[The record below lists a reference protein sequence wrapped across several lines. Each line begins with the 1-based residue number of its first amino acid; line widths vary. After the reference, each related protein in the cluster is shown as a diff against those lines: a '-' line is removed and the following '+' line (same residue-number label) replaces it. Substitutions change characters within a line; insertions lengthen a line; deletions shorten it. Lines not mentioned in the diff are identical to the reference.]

1 MAKMEKITKLTQ
13 HQVDRMPFVRD
24 KWLKIGLS
32 TELCDRDLVE
42 RQIDEVYKIVGLDP
56 PGIRV
61 WLRSPLEGCIG
72 AHLLSQVG
80 DQVRAQVRDQVWD
93 QVRDQVW
100 DQVRDQVWGQVWA
113 QVGAQVGD
121 QVRAQVRD
129 QVMAQVMAQVSKC
142 GYGIH
147 DAGWL
152 SFYDY
157 WSEYL
162 DLLII
167 QPLLSLSGNVGW
179 WWPFHNA
186 VVLTERP
193 CFICRDE
200 QNRLHHENRMA
211 IEYPDGFGV
220 YAWHGVR
227 VPRNVILHPEEITP
241 ESALKEQNQEIRR
254 IMLERY
260 GWDRLLVDLKAT
272 VEHEDETGRLV
283 STNRLGEYLDGSDSV
298 SKFVLVVDASTDR
311 RYALQVPPNIERARQ
326 GVAWTFGMQEKD
338 YRPIYE
344 T

>member
-1 MAKMEKITKLTQ
+1 MKKITQLTQ
-13 HQVDRMPFVRD
+13 KQVDRMPFVRD

-32 TELCDRDLVE
+32 TEPCDRDLVE
-42 RQIDEVYKIVGLDP
+42 RQVDEVYKIVGLDP
-56 PGIRV
+56 PEIRV

-72 AHLLSQVG
+72 THLLSQV
-80 DQVRAQVRDQVWD
+80 WD
-93 QVRDQVW
+93 
-100 DQVRDQVWGQVWA
+100 QVWA
-113 QVGAQVGD
+113 QVWA
-121 QVRAQVRD
+121 
-129 QVMAQVMAQVSKC
+129 QVMAQVWDQVMAQVSKC

-162 DLLII
+162 DLPIIHPLI
-167 QPLLSLSGNVGW
+167 SLSGNVGW
-179 WWPFHNA
+179 WWPFNNA

-200 QNRLHHENRMA
+200 QNHLHHENRMA

-227 VPRNVILHPEEITP
+227 VPGNVILHPDKITP
-241 ESALKEQNQEIRR
+241 ESVLKEQNQEIRR
-254 IMLERY
+254 VMLERY

-311 RYALQVPPNIERARQ
+311 RYALQVPPDIERARH